1 MSPYHHG
8 NLRQALVEEA
18 IALAAERGP
27 DGVVIREVA
36 RRAAVSHNAAYR
48 HFADREDLL
57 AEVAAQ
63 GMADLADTMRSGIA
77 AVTDP
82 DPQRRARSSLR
93 AVGRSYV
100 DFAFDHPGLFAVAFS
115 SIQARPVEGGGPYDV
130 LSGALDQCVAAGI
143 IDPARRPGAELGCWA
158 AVHGFARLHS
168 VGPLAATPEAER
180 LTQLEIVLQ
189 RLDESLGIV
198 GQF

>member
-1 MSPYHHG
+1 MKRYHHG
-8 NLRQALVEEA
+8 NLRQALVDEA

-57 AEVAAQ
+57 AEVASQ
-63 GMADLADTMRSGIA
+63 GMAQLADSMRSAIH
-77 AVTDP
+77 AVSDP
-82 DPQRRARSSLR
+82 DPQRRARSALR
-93 AVGRSYV
+93 AVGRAYV

-115 SIQARPVEGGGPYDV
+115 SVHARPVEGGGPYDV
-130 LSGALDQCVAAGI
+130 LGGALDQCVAAGI
-143 IDPARRPGAELGCWA
+143 VDPATRRGAELGCWA

-168 VGPLAATPEAER
+168 VGPLAASDDAER
-180 LTQLEIVLQ
+180 RAQLEVVL
-189 RLDESLGIV
+189 RRVDESLGILPA
-198 GQF
+198 